1 MSLLVQQS
9 AGRGSHGQHRGGTGG
24 TGGTVAMQCRAC
36 LGRNGQGDD
45 PWPGHPLAQ
54 AGVPEAGGIGW
65 ESWSRAGLEDGT
77 SFQSGEADS
86 GETHPSAQWEGAGV
100 PARAVPLAQVPW
112 HLDGT
117 GGWRAALSIGWGPCL
132 LLGPSQRNDSTV
144 APVLGATFTP
154 PAPAPDI

>member
-1 MSLLVQQS
+1 
-9 AGRGSHGQHRGGTGG
+9 
-24 TGGTVAMQCRAC
+24 MQCRAC

-77 SFQSGEADS
+77 SFQGGEADS
-86 GETHPSAQWEGAGV
+86 GETHPGAQWEGAGV
-100 PARAVPLAQVPW
+100 PARAVSLAQVPW

-117 GGWRAALSIGWGPCL
+117 VGWRAALSIGWGPCL
-132 LLGPSQRNDSTV
+132 LLGPSQRDNSTV
-144 APVLGATFTP
+144 APALGAAFTP
-154 PAPAPDI
+154 PAPHPDI